1 LGIAGIADRKP
12 FGGEEVAQLEAFPEL
27 CAAIKRMLDP
37 KRILSPGRYGIG

>member
-1 LGIAGIADRKP
+1 LPRIVQAELITS
-12 FGGEEVAQLEAFPEL
+12 EEAVARLEPFPEV

>member
-1 LGIAGIADRKP
+1 
-12 FGGEEVAQLEAFPEL
+12 LEAFPEF